1 LAKPSRVAVV
11 PSMILSTLIPFGKI
25 EKAQLVRLPD
35 GSHVEVAKRSME
47 FSRCVP
53 LFKVWGKPIIDVNGE
68 KMCPETAVAKMFRD
82 RGWEAVWISRN
93 RYIGAFPPL
102 TPCELSTKAE
112 AELLKVRANR
122 NFTGCWDVFAFKR
135 GRVLFV
141 ECKGNDRFRPSQYA
155 WLAAALGAG
164 FTLENFLILQFRLRS
179 GLNATASAT

>member
-1 LAKPSRVAVV
+1 
-11 PSMILSTLIPFGKI
+11 
-25 EKAQLVRLPD
+25 VRLPD
-35 GSHVEVAKRSME
+35 GSDVEVAKRSME
-47 FSRCVP
+47 FSRSTP
-53 LFKVWGKPIIDVNGE
+53 AFKVWGKPIIDVNHE

-102 TPCELSTKAE
+102 TRCELSTKAE

-141 ECKGNDRFRPSQYA
+141 ECKGNDSLIDSQGV
-155 WLAAALGAG
+155 WLADALGAG
-164 FTLENFLILQFRLRS
+164 FTLENFLVLRFRLRS
-179 GLNATASAT
+179 GLKASKTAAARARRSRKKEFLQ